1 MENNILKII
10 DETTDLLRNIE
21 GLTGSDA
28 FEEVIKVF
36 FTLNQ
41 NKSLKTC
48 EEVKKLFTEDLS
60 KRYDFFVGKNIKLKD
75 LTLNELIK
83 TFHKIN
89 FESEDI
95 KGRLFEGFLGRVF
108 TSGLGQFFTPR
119 EIVNF
124 ITDFLRKNNLI
135 PKNGIIL
142 DPACG
147 SSGILIKSQTGTQ
160 KIVGY
165 DINERLVRVSKMNM
179 VIHNVSNFEINNDS
193 FLNAEINDVDLV
205 VTNPPFGVDE
215 RQKEILNK
223 FKFGVNK
230 NKTELE
236 ILFLEKIIN
245 ILKPGGICAIV
256 LPDGIFNNVSLKN
269 VRNHIL
275 EYCDIIASI
284 DLPENV
290 FKSTGT
296 GCETGILI
304 LQKKEKENK
313 KLKSFNAYR
322 VDFVGYETQTKF
334 AKKIKE
340 NDLIEIINNNNYDKK
355 IEVDSLNDSLRI
367 DAKFYLR
374 EFLEKNKPSLSIF
387 EQSGEKVNKIYKDDD
402 LIKYVQY
409 SDIDPVFGTIK
420 SYTEMY
426 FLDAPSRAKI
436 VVRENDILIPK
447 LRQSIDKVAIVTSE
461 YDGCVVTNGFY
472 VIKPKKNIS
481 VNYVFGILRKKQ
493 IQNQLV
499 DYSSG
504 TIMPSVD
511 DCYFSNVKYEI
522 EEEDEYNII
531 DQKITNVFNLIKSAK
546 TIMNSLSS

>member
-41 NKSLKTC
+41 NGDLTIAQ
-48 EEVKKLFTEDLS
+48 EVKQLYNDDLS
-60 KRYDFFVGKNIKLKD
+60 KKYDFFVGETIKLKD
-75 LTLNELIK
+75 LTINELIK
-83 TFHKIN
+83 TFYKIN
-89 FESEDI
+89 FESEDV

-124 ITDFLRKNNLI
+124 ITDYLRSNNLI
-135 PKNGIIL
+135 PNNGIIL

-179 VIHNVSNFEINNDS
+179 VIHNVSNFEIYNDS
-193 FLNAEINDVDLV
+193 FLNADLENVDLV

-269 VRNHIL
+269 IRNHIL
-275 EYCDIIASI
+275 DYCDIIASV

-304 LQKKEKENK
+304 LQKKDKKSKEFK
-313 KLKSFNAYR
+313 PFIAYK
-322 VDFVGYETQTKF
+322 VDYVGYETQTKF
-334 AKKIKE
+334 AKKITK
-340 NDLIEIINNNNYDKK
+340 NDLIEIIENANYNKK
-355 IEVDSLNDSLRI
+355 IEVSSLNDSLRI
-367 DAKFYLR
+367 DAKFYFR
-374 EFLEKNKPSLSIF
+374 KNLEKNKPELSIF
-387 EQSGEKVNKIYKDDD
+387 VQSGEKVNKIYKNED

-420 SYTEMY
+420 SFTEMY
-426 FLDAPSRAKI
+426 FSDAPSRAKI

-447 LRQSIDKVAIVTSE
+447 LRQSVDKVAIVTSE

-481 VNYVFGILRKKQ
+481 VNYLFGILRKKQ
-493 IQNQLV
+493 IKNQLE
-499 DYSSG
+499 DFSSG
-504 TIMPSVD
+504 TIMPSID
-511 DCYFSNVKYEI
+511 DCYFSELKYDVEEI
-522 EEEDEYNII
+522 NEYEKINE
-531 DQKITNVFNLIKSAK
+531 KITNVFDLINNAK
-546 TIMNSLSS
+546 KIMNSLSN

>member
-41 NKSLKTC
+41 NGDLTIAQ
-48 EEVKKLFTEDLS
+48 EVKQLYNDDLS
-60 KRYDFFVGKNIKLKD
+60 KKYDFFVGETIKLKD
-75 LTLNELIK
+75 LTINELIK
-83 TFHKIN
+83 TFYKIN
-89 FESEDI
+89 FESEDV

-124 ITDFLRKNNLI
+124 ITDYLRSNNLI
-135 PKNGIIL
+135 PNNGIIL

-179 VIHNVSNFEINNDS
+179 VIHNVSNFEIYNDS
-193 FLNAEINDVDLV
+193 FLNADLENVDLV

-269 VRNHIL
+269 IRNHIL
-275 EYCDIIASI
+275 DYCDIIASV

-304 LQKKEKENK
+304 LQKKDKKSKEFK
-313 KLKSFNAYR
+313 PFIAYK
-322 VDFVGYETQTKF
+322 VDYVGYETQTKF
-334 AKKIKE
+334 AKKITK
-340 NDLIEIINNNNYDKK
+340 NDLIEIIENANYNKK
-355 IEVDSLNDSLRI
+355 IEVSSLNDSLRI
-367 DAKFYLR
+367 DAKFYFR
-374 EFLEKNKPSLSIF
+374 KNLEKNKPELSIF
-387 EQSGEKVNKIYKDDD
+387 VQSGEKVNKIYKNED

-420 SYTEMY
+420 SFTEMY
-426 FLDAPSRAKI
+426 FSDAPSRAKI

-447 LRQSIDKVAIVTSE
+447 LRQSVDKVAIVTSE

-481 VNYVFGILRKKQ
+481 VNYLFGILRKKQ
-493 IQNQLV
+493 IKNQLE
-499 DYSSG
+499 DFSSG
-504 TIMPSVD
+504 TIMPSID
-511 DCYFSNVKYEI
+511 DCYFSELKYDVEEI
-522 EEEDEYNII
+522 NEYETINE
-531 DQKITNVFNLIKSAK
+531 KITNVFDLINNAK
-546 TIMNSLSS
+546 KIMNSLSN

>member
-1 MENNILKII
+1 M
-10 DETTDLLRNIE
+10 
-21 GLTGSDA
+21 
-28 FEEVIKVF
+28 
-36 FTLNQ
+36 
-41 NKSLKTC
+41 
-48 EEVKKLFTEDLS
+48 
-60 KRYDFFVGKNIKLKD
+60 
-75 LTLNELIK
+75 
-83 TFHKIN
+83 
-89 FESEDI
+89 
-95 KGRLFEGFLGRVF
+95 
-108 TSGLGQFFTPR
+108 
-119 EIVNF
+119 
-124 ITDFLRKNNLI
+124 
-135 PKNGIIL
+135 
-142 DPACG
+142 
-147 SSGILIKSQTGTQ
+147 
-160 KIVGY
+160 
-165 DINERLVRVSKMNM
+165 
-179 VIHNVSNFEINNDS
+179 
-193 FLNAEINDVDLV
+193 
-205 VTNPPFGVDE
+205 
-215 RQKEILNK
+215 
-223 FKFGVNK
+223 
-230 NKTELE
+230 
-236 ILFLEKIIN
+236 
-245 ILKPGGICAIV
+245 
-256 LPDGIFNNVSLKN
+256 
-269 VRNHIL
+269 
-275 EYCDIIASI
+275 
-284 DLPENV
+284 
-290 FKSTGT
+290 
-296 GCETGILI
+296 
-304 LQKKEKENK
+304 
-313 KLKSFNAYR
+313 
-322 VDFVGYETQTKF
+322 
-334 AKKIKE
+334 
-340 NDLIEIINNNNYDKK
+340 
-355 IEVDSLNDSLRI
+355 DSLNDSLRI

>member
-1 MENNILKII
+1 M
-10 DETTDLLRNIE
+10 
-21 GLTGSDA
+21 
-28 FEEVIKVF
+28 
-36 FTLNQ
+36 
-41 NKSLKTC
+41 
-48 EEVKKLFTEDLS
+48 
-60 KRYDFFVGKNIKLKD
+60 KD